1 MGEAK
6 RFNMKSV
13 SLSCHRS
20 LMKRP
25 RPEDKVYAVFS
36 FKVCRNA
43 QQAALIS
50 WRRDELVAKF
60 SSKP

>member
-1 MGEAK
+1 
-6 RFNMKSV
+6 
-13 SLSCHRS
+13 
-20 LMKRP
+20 MKRP
-25 RPEDKVYAVFS
+25 RHEDKVHAMFS

-60 SSKP
+60 SSKA